1 VSLNLRDTTPLDHE
15 PEPLLARIR
24 RIVGA
29 GLMGGVAVT
38 VLGLLGHEV
47 AVGAAFEVHRVE
59 IAGNVRASDV
69 AVRHLAN
76 LRTGTHL
83 SQVDLQQAVTG
94 VQAHPWVARAEG
106 RLLFPSGVQILVEE
120 HEPVMLLALDQL
132 WYVDAQGTVFRQA
145 DARDLDYPVL
155 SGVEPS
161 LVTEHPALARA
172 ILAQASDI
180 LDATAGHPQAGP
192 DQLSE
197 VRFDRR
203 AGFTLVLRTGTE
215 LVLGFDDVDRR
226 IDRFDR
232 LVQAGFDPTSPNRV
246 DLGGRRVAVAAPLVP
261 PAPPAPAG

>member
-1 VSLNLRDTTPLDHE
+1 MSLNLRESTPLDHE
-15 PEPLLARIR
+15 PEPILARVR
-24 RIVGA
+24 RLVGA

-38 VLGLLGHEV
+38 VVGLLGHEV
-47 AVGAAFEVHRVE
+47 AVGAAFEVHRIEV
-59 IAGNVRASDV
+59 AGNVRASDV
-69 AVRHLAN
+69 AVRHLAD

-83 SQVDLQQAVTG
+83 SQVDLQRAVAG

-120 HEPVMLLALDQL
+120 YEPVLLLALDEM

-161 LVTEHPALARA
+161 LVAEHPDIARA

-192 DQLSE
+192 DMLSE

-203 AGFTLVLRTGTE
+203 SGFTLVLRTGTE

-226 IDRFDR
+226 INRFDR
-232 LVQAGFDPTSPNRV
+232 LVQAGFDPTSPHRV
-246 DLGGRRVAVAAPLVP
+246 DLGGRRVAVAAPLEP
-261 PAPPAPAG
+261 PATPAPAG